1 MKLSMW
7 MLMRRLP
14 FPHCSCNIQDGAA
27 EILGVRLFSESL
39 ESFDPNYVYVDRA
52 GPLSLRYDDD
62 DVILMQ
68 KNNSIVIPGQT
79 VEDVLNATLAAFDFY
94 NEWEA
99 ELLRAANQS
108 ESVQRI
114 VDIASRALHGPLCVA
129 AADGSAI
136 ACTSSPGPHWDD
148 PGWQYFRDVGVI
160 PPYYTSGIMQ
170 GMDGTLFHSMT
181 PQPQLYHVDD
191 RICITSRI
199 LSGGESVGCVTV
211 SEKVILPSRLK
222 KPERIPTASASRIHT
237 A

>member
-7 MLMRRLP
+7 MLMRQLP
-14 FPHCSCNIQDGAA
+14 FPHCACNIQDGAA

-79 VEDVLNATLAAFDFY
+79 VEDVLNATLAVFDYY

-99 ELLRAANQS
+99 ELLRAANQNNA
-108 ESVQRI
+108 VQHI

-136 ACTSSPGPHWDD
+136 ACTSSPASQAEPMM
-148 PGWQYFRDVGVI
+148 
-160 PPYYTSGIMQ
+160 S
-170 GMDGTLFHSMT
+170 
-181 PQPQLYHVDD
+181 
-191 RICITSRI
+191 
-199 LSGGESVGCVTV
+199 
-211 SEKVILPSRLK
+211 PSRSCRISDLGIRGTPLK
-222 KPERIPTASASRIHT
+222 
-237 A
+237 